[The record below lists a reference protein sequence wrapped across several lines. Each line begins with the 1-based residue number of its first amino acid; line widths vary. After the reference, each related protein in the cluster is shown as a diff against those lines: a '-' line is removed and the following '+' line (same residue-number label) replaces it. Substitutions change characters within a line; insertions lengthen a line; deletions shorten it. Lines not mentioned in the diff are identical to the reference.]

1 MRVLAAICAF
11 SCMVHAQA
19 QWQPDEVRSTNHI
32 YEPPSPVTLRVQSSL
47 VEVGVVVRDAGGRV
61 VGGLQRSSFRIF
73 DDGKERAVTA
83 FSVETSSARTA
94 TAKNTPAS
102 PAPNPAQPGAAG
114 RSVILF
120 FDDLNTAAGDL
131 ARTRL
136 PARRF
141 VAEALD
147 PGDRVA
153 IATSSSAPVLD
164 FMTDRPKILDA
175 IARVA
180 SHQRVSENGIS
191 QCPRIT
197 PYQAYLIVSHDTIA
211 EKAAIDEQYV
221 CDNGPPAPAS
231 LPVTALNQLKAQVDS
246 QAEATWTQARIS
258 AQDTLAAIAAA
269 VDRLSKTQG
278 TRMLVLASSGFLAT
292 TLDAKQDRIV
302 DRALRA
308 NVVIHSLDAKGL
320 YSETPRSGGAQGGDL
335 PLSTFV
341 FEQTTAGGR
350 RLETGAAMSNLAEST
365 GGLFLHN
372 NNDLDAGLRS
382 LVPETT
388 YRLGFAP
395 DVIDDGKYHS
405 LKVRLVAGESNHVLA
420 RRGYFAPAAAKPPD
434 PARKIDIEA
443 AASDTLADLPARMV
457 ADPGQDR
464 LRVTL
469 IVDVRALKFDR
480 VDVRRVQTLS
490 FIAALFR
497 EDGDFVCGKE
507 GELKLALQEATF
519 THFIETGIS
528 TQVSLQAPP
537 GSYRLRGVVQDS
549 AGKMTASTLAVV
561 IY

>member
-1 MRVLAAICAF
+1 MRRLAAICAF
-11 SCMVHAQA
+11 SCIAHAQTP
-19 QWQPDEVRSTNHI
+19 WQPDEVRSTNHI
-32 YEPPSPVTLRVQSSL
+32 YELPSPVTLRVQSNL
-47 VEVGVVVRDAGGRV
+47 VEVGVVVRDARGRV
-61 VGGLQRSSFRIF
+61 VGGLERPDFRIF
-73 DDGKERAVTA
+73 DNGKERAITA
-83 FSVETSSARTA
+83 FSVETSAARTA
-94 TAKNTPAS
+94 ASKNAPAGS
-102 PAPNPAQPGAAG
+102 AANPAKPAAAQ
-114 RSVILF
+114 RSVVLF

-136 PARRF
+136 AARRF

-153 IATSSSAPVLD
+153 IATSSLAPLLD
-164 FMTDRPKILDA
+164 FTTDTSKIVDT

-197 PYQAYLIVSHDTIA
+197 PYQAYLIVQHDTTA

-221 CDNGPPAPAS
+221 CDHGPPAPVQ
-231 LPVTALNQLKAQVDS
+231 LPVTALNQLKPQVES
-246 QAEATWTQARIS
+246 QAEATWNQVRIS

-278 TRMLVLASSGFLAT
+278 TRMLVLASSGFLAAA
-292 TLDAKQDRIV
+292 LDAEQDRIV

-341 FEQTTAGGR
+341 FEQSTAGGR

-382 LVPETT
+382 LVPEIT

-395 DVIDDGKYHS
+395 DAIDDGKYHS
-405 LKVRLVAGESNHVLA
+405 LKVRLAQGESNHVLA
-420 RRGYFAPAAAKPPD
+420 RRGYFAPAPSKPPD
-434 PARKIDIEA
+434 PARKIDVEA

-457 ADPGQDR
+457 AEPGQDR

-480 VDVRRVQTLS
+480 VDVRRIQTLS
-490 FIAALFR
+490 FIAVLFR
-497 EDGDFVCGKE
+497 ENGDFVCGKE
-507 GELKLALQEATF
+507 GELKLALQDATF
-519 THFIETGIS
+519 AHFVETGIS

-549 AGKMTASTLAVV
+549 EGKMTASTLAVV
-561 IY
+561 VH